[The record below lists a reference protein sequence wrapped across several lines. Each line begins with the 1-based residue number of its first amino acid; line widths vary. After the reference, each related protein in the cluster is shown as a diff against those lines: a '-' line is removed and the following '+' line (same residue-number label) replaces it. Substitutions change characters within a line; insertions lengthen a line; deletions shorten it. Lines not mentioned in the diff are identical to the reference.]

1 MLRSLFQSKKTAE
14 ILHSVGTI
22 YSIIVDTAR
31 KPVFYSKLSVP
42 DTVDGRFDMIIL
54 HMFFVLNRL
63 QHSDAGDSKAF
74 SQQLFDYMFSDME
87 RSLRELGVGEVGVP
101 KHMKRMMK
109 GFNGRMDQYHTSLEQ
124 NDTQALTESV
134 RKNIFFGA
142 DNVTSDQ
149 VKQMT
154 TYAKAQYAHI
164 NKASIEDILSG
175 TLTFMEHKIK

>member
-1 MLRSLFQSKKTAE
+1 MLQSLFQSKKTAE
-14 ILHSVGTI
+14 TLHSVGTI
-22 YSIIVDTAR
+22 YSIIVGAAR
-31 KPVFYSKLSVP
+31 KPVFYSDLSVP

-54 HMFFVLNRL
+54 HTFFVLDRL
-63 QHSDAGDSKAF
+63 QNSDAGNNKAF
-74 SQQLFDYMFSDME
+74 SQKLFDYMFADMD
-87 RSLRELGVGEVGVP
+87 RSLRELGVGDLGVP

-124 NDTQALTESV
+124 SDTQALTESL

-149 VKQMT
+149 VKQMA

-164 NKASIEDILSG
+164 NKASIDDILSG
-175 TLTFMEHKIK
+175 TLTFTEHKTK